1 MTIKQL
7 ADELAVS
14 KSTIGRAIVQLGFQD
29 QLCKIG
35 NKYMLSETQI
45 LQIKLQLSKDEEEKS
60 LQANSKTLHEEE
72 KSLQAS
78 SKTLHEEEKSLQ
90 ADSKTLHE
98 EEKSLQANSK
108 TLHEEEKSLQA
119 NSKTLH
125 EEEKSLQANSKTL
138 QEEEK
143 SLQANSKTL
152 HGEEKSLQA
161 NQEMQKAI
169 LQEQLSILNKQ
180 LAIKDHQIQIL
191 QEQIGQLTVT
201 MESMA
206 TALNAAQALHAGTI
220 QKQLTEH
227 SDSMEQMPDQE
238 QPKQKKGIFSRL
250 FGRKEN

>member
-1 MTIKQL
+1 MEMTIKQL

-60 LQANSKTLHEEE
+60 LQASP
-72 KSLQAS
+72 
-78 SKTLHEEEKSLQ
+78 KTLHEEEKSLQ
-90 ADSKTLHE
+90 ADSKTLHG
-98 EEKSLQANSK
+98 
-108 TLHEEEKSLQA
+108 
-119 NSKTLH
+119 
-125 EEEKSLQANSKTL
+125 
-138 QEEEK
+138 EEK

>member
-1 MTIKQL
+1 MEMTIKQL

-72 KSLQAS
+72 KSLQA
-78 SKTLHEEEKSLQ
+78 
-90 ADSKTLHE
+90 
-98 EEKSLQANSK
+98 
-108 TLHEEEKSLQA
+108 
-119 NSKTLH
+119 
-125 EEEKSLQANSKTL
+125 
-138 QEEEK
+138 
-143 SLQANSKTL
+143 
-152 HGEEKSLQA
+152 

-206 TALNAAQALHAGTI
+206 IALNAAQALHAGTI

-238 QPKQKKGIFSRL
+238 QLKQKKGIFSRL

>member
-1 MTIKQL
+1 MEMTIKQL

-72 KSLQAS
+72 KS
-78 SKTLHEEEKSLQ
+78 
-90 ADSKTLHE
+90 
-98 EEKSLQANSK
+98 
-108 TLHEEEKSLQA
+108 
-119 NSKTLH
+119 
-125 EEEKSLQANSKTL
+125 
-138 QEEEK
+138 
-143 SLQANSKTL
+143 L

>member
-1 MTIKQL
+1 MEMTIKQL

-45 LQIKLQLSKDEEEKS
+45 LQIKLQLSKDG
-60 LQANSKTLHEEE
+60 
-72 KSLQAS
+72 
-78 SKTLHEEEKSLQ
+78 
-90 ADSKTLHE
+90 
-98 EEKSLQANSK
+98 
-108 TLHEEEKSLQA
+108 
-119 NSKTLH
+119 
-125 EEEKSLQANSKTL
+125 
-138 QEEEK
+138 EEK

>member
-1 MTIKQL
+1 MEMTIKQL

-90 ADSKTLHE
+90 A
-98 EEKSLQANSK
+98 NSK
-108 TLHEEEKSLQA
+108 TLH
-119 NSKTLH
+119 
-125 EEEKSLQANSKTL
+125 
-138 QEEEK
+138 EEEK

>member
-1 MTIKQL
+1 MEMTIKQL

-60 LQANSKTLHEEE
+60 LQANSETLHEEE

-78 SKTLHEEEKSLQ
+78 QKTLHEEEKSLQ
-90 ADSKTLHE
+90 VNQKTLHE
-98 EEKSLQANSK
+98 EEKSLQAN
-108 TLHEEEKSLQA
+108 
-119 NSKTLH
+119 
-125 EEEKSLQANSKTL
+125 
-138 QEEEK
+138 QET
-143 SLQANSKTL
+143 QN
-152 HGEEKSLQA
+152 
-161 NQEMQKAI
+161 AI

-191 QEQIGQLTVT
+191 QEQIGQLTT
-201 MESMA
+201 AMESMA
-206 TALNAAQALHAGTI
+206 VALTAAQALHAGTI

-227 SDSMEQMPDQE
+227 SDSIEQLPEQE
-238 QPKQKKGIFSRL
+238 QPKQKKSLFSRL
-250 FGRKEN
+250 LGRKEN

>member
-1 MTIKQL
+1 MEMTIKQL

-72 KSLQAS
+72 KSLQV
-78 SKTLHEEEKSLQ
+78 
-90 ADSKTLHE
+90 
-98 EEKSLQANSK
+98 
-108 TLHEEEKSLQA
+108 
-119 NSKTLH
+119 
-125 EEEKSLQANSKTL
+125 
-138 QEEEK
+138 
-143 SLQANSKTL
+143 
-152 HGEEKSLQA
+152 
-161 NQEMQKAI
+161 NQETQNSI

-191 QEQIGQLTVT
+191 QEQIGQLTT
-201 MESMA
+201 AMESMA
-206 TALNAAQALHAGTI
+206 TALTAAQALHAGTI

>member
-1 MTIKQL
+1 MEMTIKQL

-45 LQIKLQLSKDEEEKS
+45 LQIKLQLSKDKEEKSLQASSKTLHEEEKS
-60 LQANSKTLHEEE
+60 LQATQKTLHEEE

-90 ADSKTLHE
+90 A
-98 EEKSLQANSK
+98 
-108 TLHEEEKSLQA
+108 
-119 NSKTLH
+119 
-125 EEEKSLQANSKTL
+125 
-138 QEEEK
+138 
-143 SLQANSKTL
+143 
-152 HGEEKSLQA
+152 
-161 NQEMQKAI
+161 NQETQNAI

-191 QEQIGQLTVT
+191 QEQIGQLTT
-201 MESMA
+201 AMESMA
-206 TALNAAQALHAGTI
+206 AALTAAQALHAGTI

-227 SDSMEQMPDQE
+227 SDSLEKLPEQE
-238 QPKQKKGIFSRL
+238 QPKQKKSLFSRL
-250 FGRKEN
+250 LGRKEN

>member
-1 MTIKQL
+1 MEMTIKQL

-108 TLHEEEKSLQA
+108 TLH
-119 NSKTLH
+119 
-125 EEEKSLQANSKTL
+125 
-138 QEEEK
+138 
-143 SLQANSKTL
+143 
-152 HGEEKSLQA
+152 GEEKSLQA

-180 LAIKDHQIQIL
+180 LAIKDHQIKIL
-191 QEQIGQLTVT
+191 QEQIGQLTT
-201 MESMA
+201 AMESMA

>member
-1 MTIKQL
+1 MEMTIKQL

-72 KSLQAS
+72 KSL
-78 SKTLHEEEKSLQ
+78 
-90 ADSKTLHE
+90 
-98 EEKSLQANSK
+98 
-108 TLHEEEKSLQA
+108 
-119 NSKTLH
+119 
-125 EEEKSLQANSKTL
+125 
-138 QEEEK
+138 
-143 SLQANSKTL
+143 

-206 TALNAAQALHAGTI
+206 TALNAAQARHAGTI

>member
-1 MTIKQL
+1 MEMTIKQL

-98 EEKSLQANSK
+98 EEKSFQANSK
-108 TLHEEEKSLQA
+108 TLH
-119 NSKTLH
+119 
-125 EEEKSLQANSKTL
+125 
-138 QEEEK
+138 EEEK

>member
-1 MTIKQL
+1 MEMTIKQL

-90 ADSKTLHE
+90 ADSKTLH
-98 EEKSLQANSK
+98 
-108 TLHEEEKSLQA
+108 
-119 NSKTLH
+119 
-125 EEEKSLQANSKTL
+125 
-138 QEEEK
+138 EEEK

>member
-1 MTIKQL
+1 MEMTIKQL

-29 QLCKIG
+29 QLCKIW

-45 LQIKLQLSKDEEEKS
+45 LQIKLQLSKD
-60 LQANSKTLHEEE
+60 
-72 KSLQAS
+72 
-78 SKTLHEEEKSLQ
+78 
-90 ADSKTLHE
+90 
-98 EEKSLQANSK
+98 
-108 TLHEEEKSLQA
+108 
-119 NSKTLH
+119 
-125 EEEKSLQANSKTL
+125 
-138 QEEEK
+138 EEEK

>member
-1 MTIKQL
+1 MEMTIKQL

-72 KSLQAS
+72 KSLQA
-78 SKTLHEEEKSLQ
+78 
-90 ADSKTLHE
+90 
-98 EEKSLQANSK
+98 NSK
-108 TLHEEEKSLQA
+108 TLH
-119 NSKTLH
+119 
-125 EEEKSLQANSKTL
+125 
-138 QEEEK
+138 EEEK

-227 SDSMEQMPDQE
+227 SDSMEPMPDQE
-238 QPKQKKGIFSRL
+238 QPKQKKGIFSKL

>member
-1 MTIKQL
+1 MEMTIKQL

-72 KSLQAS
+72 KL
-78 SKTLHEEEKSLQ
+78 
-90 ADSKTLHE
+90 
-98 EEKSLQANSK
+98 
-108 TLHEEEKSLQA
+108 
-119 NSKTLH
+119 
-125 EEEKSLQANSKTL
+125 
-138 QEEEK
+138 
-143 SLQANSKTL
+143 
-152 HGEEKSLQA
+152 LQA
-161 NQEMQKAI
+161 NQERQNAI

-191 QEQIGQLTVT
+191 QEQIGQLTT
-201 MESMA
+201 AMESMA
-206 TALNAAQALHAGTI
+206 AALTAAQALHAGTI

-227 SDSMEQMPDQE
+227 SDNIGQLPAQE
-238 QPKQKKGIFSRL
+238 QPKQKKSLFSRL
-250 FGRKEN
+250 FGSKEI

>member
-1 MTIKQL
+1 MEMTIKQL

-60 LQANSKTLHEEE
+60 LQADSKTLHEEE

-125 EEEKSLQANSKTL
+125 
-138 QEEEK
+138 EEEK

-206 TALNAAQALHAGTI
+206 TALNAAQARHAGTI

>member
-1 MTIKQL
+1 MEMTIKQL

-60 LQANSKTLHEEE
+60 LQAN
-72 KSLQAS
+72 
-78 SKTLHEEEKSLQ
+78 
-90 ADSKTLHE
+90 
-98 EEKSLQANSK
+98 
-108 TLHEEEKSLQA
+108 
-119 NSKTLH
+119 
-125 EEEKSLQANSKTL
+125 
-138 QEEEK
+138 
-143 SLQANSKTL
+143 
-152 HGEEKSLQA
+152 
-161 NQEMQKAI
+161 QEMQNVI

-180 LAIKDHQIQIL
+180 LAIKDYQIKIL
-191 QEQIGQLTVT
+191 QEQIGQLTT
-201 MESMA
+201 AMESMA
-206 TALNAAQALHAGTI
+206 TALTAAQALHAGTI

>member
-1 MTIKQL
+1 MEMTIKQL

-72 KSLQAS
+72 KSL
-78 SKTLHEEEKSLQ
+78 
-90 ADSKTLHE
+90 
-98 EEKSLQANSK
+98 
-108 TLHEEEKSLQA
+108 
-119 NSKTLH
+119 
-125 EEEKSLQANSKTL
+125 
-138 QEEEK
+138 
-143 SLQANSKTL
+143 

-161 NQEMQKAI
+161 NQEMQNVI

-206 TALNAAQALHAGTI
+206 TALTAAQALHAGTI

-227 SDSMEQMPDQE
+227 SDSMEPMPDQE
-238 QPKQKKGIFSRL
+238 QPKQKKGIFSKL

>member
-1 MTIKQL
+1 MEMTIKQL

-98 EEKSLQANSK
+98 EEKSLQAD
-108 TLHEEEKSLQA
+108 
-119 NSKTLH
+119 SKTLH

-152 HGEEKSLQA
+152 HEEEKSLQA

-206 TALNAAQALHAGTI
+206 IALNAAQALHAGTI

>member
-1 MTIKQL
+1 MEMTIKQL

-14 KSTIGRAIVQLGFQD
+14 KSTIGRAIVQLGFQE

-45 LQIKLQLSKDEEEKS
+45 LQIKLQLSKDEEEKP
-60 LQANSKTLHEEE
+60 
-72 KSLQAS
+72 LQAS

-90 ADSKTLHE
+90 A
-98 EEKSLQANSK
+98 
-108 TLHEEEKSLQA
+108 
-119 NSKTLH
+119 
-125 EEEKSLQANSKTL
+125 
-138 QEEEK
+138 
-143 SLQANSKTL
+143 
-152 HGEEKSLQA
+152 
-161 NQEMQKAI
+161 NQERQNAI

-191 QEQIGQLTVT
+191 QEQIGQLTT
-201 MESMA
+201 AMESMA
-206 TALNAAQALHAGTI
+206 AALTAAQALHAGTI

>member
-78 SKTLHEEEKSLQ
+78 SKTLH
-90 ADSKTLHE
+90 
-98 EEKSLQANSK
+98 
-108 TLHEEEKSLQA
+108 
-119 NSKTLH
+119 
-125 EEEKSLQANSKTL
+125 
-138 QEEEK
+138 EEEK

>member
-1 MTIKQL
+1 MEMTIKQL

-60 LQANSKTLHEEE
+60 LQASPKTLHEEE
-72 KSLQAS
+72 KSLQAD
-78 SKTLHEEEKSLQ
+78 SKTLHGKEKSLQADSKTLHGEEKSLQ

-98 EEKSLQANSK
+98 EEKSLQADSK
-108 TLHEEEKSLQA
+108 T
-119 NSKTLH
+119 
-125 EEEKSLQANSKTL
+125 
-138 QEEEK
+138 
-143 SLQANSKTL
+143 
-152 HGEEKSLQA
+152 LQA
-161 NQEMQKAI
+161 NQERQNAI

-191 QEQIGQLTVT
+191 QEQIGQLTT
-201 MESMA
+201 AMESMA
-206 TALNAAQALHAGTI
+206 AALTAAQALHAGTI

-227 SDSMEQMPDQE
+227 SVMDQPSDVE
-238 QPKQKKGIFSRL
+238 QPKQKQGLFSRL
-250 FGRKEN
+250 FGRKES

>member
-1 MTIKQL
+1 MEMTIKQL

-60 LQANSKTLHEEE
+60 LQASSKTLHEEE

-90 ADSKTLHE
+90 ASSKTLHE
-98 EEKSLQANSK
+98 EEKSLQAN
-108 TLHEEEKSLQA
+108 
-119 NSKTLH
+119 
-125 EEEKSLQANSKTL
+125 
-138 QEEEK
+138 
-143 SLQANSKTL
+143 
-152 HGEEKSLQA
+152 
-161 NQEMQKAI
+161 QEMQNAI

-206 TALNAAQALHAGTI
+206 TALTAAQALHAGTI

-227 SDSMEQMPDQE
+227 SDSMEPMPDQE
-238 QPKQKKGIFSRL
+238 QPKQKKGIFSKL